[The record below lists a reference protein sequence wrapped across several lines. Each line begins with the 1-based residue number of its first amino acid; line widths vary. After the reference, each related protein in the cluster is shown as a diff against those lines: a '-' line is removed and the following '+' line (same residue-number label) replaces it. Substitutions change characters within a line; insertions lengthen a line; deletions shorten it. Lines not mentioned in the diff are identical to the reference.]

1 MAGRYDDVPVATT
14 TVPDGS
20 GGTRTVRHLRR
31 RRPPAPA
38 APPGGSLPSGTATL
52 PGHPGA
58 VAPPLALHRVGD
70 DDRLDLVAYRYLGD
84 PLAAWRLAD
93 ANNALNPAELTANPG
108 DIVVVPTP
116 EAG

>member
-1 MAGRYDDVPVATT
+1 MSGRYDDIPAAAT
-14 TVPDGS
+14 TVPDGL

-31 RRPPAPA
+31 RPP
-38 APPGGSLPSGTATL
+38 PPPPSSSLTNGTGSL

-58 VAPPLALHRVGD
+58 VPPPLALHLVGD
-70 DDRLDLVAYRYLGD
+70 DDRLDLIAHRYLGD

-93 ANNALNPAELTANPG
+93 ANAALDPSGLTATPG
-108 DIVVVPTP
+108 DLLVVPTP